1 MCCFSIVLT
10 LCSSKPVDIKC
21 FPPCWFCGSRCCV
34 CLKPADITTSINGEN
49 ILHCSE
55 DCLKVIYQNPGV
67 IHILPPGYKVCNDPN
82 GIGHGVTLPHGHC
95 VVFHVRR
102 DYKRKSGRFGQYILF
117 VCMDT
122 DSCNMPYVLYH
133 QFNSLRQLTFGFYI
147 SHTSFEPKE
156 PLQYQNKEDQMK
168 CLNYLQQILTLEP
181 VGEIIRSTLAKFS
194 VSTLQLDT
202 L

>member
-1 MCCFSIVLT
+1 MHHLMHFFYLRAKT
-10 LCSSKPVDIKC
+10 VDIKC
-21 FPPCWFCGSRCCV
+21 FPPCWFCESRCCV
-34 CLKPADITTSINGEN
+34 CLQPANITTSINGES

-55 DCLKVIYQNPGV
+55 NCLKVIYQNPGI
-67 IHILPPGYKVCNDPN
+67 IHILPHGYKVVNNPN
-82 GIGHGVTLPHGHC
+82 GIDSSVTLPQGHR
-95 VVFHVRR
+95 VILHVCR

-117 VCMDT
+117 VCVNT
-122 DSCNMPYVLYH
+122 DSCSMPYVLYH

-147 SHTSFEPKE
+147 SQTSFEPKE
-156 PLQYQNKEDQMK
+156 PLQYQKKEDQMK

-181 VGEIIRSTLAKFS
+181 VGEIITSTLAKCG